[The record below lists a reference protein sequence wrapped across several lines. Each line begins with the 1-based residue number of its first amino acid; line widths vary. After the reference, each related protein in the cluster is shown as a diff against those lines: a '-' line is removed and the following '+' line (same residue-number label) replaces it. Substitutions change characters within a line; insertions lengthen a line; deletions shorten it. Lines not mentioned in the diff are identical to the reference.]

1 MAITASIGGSS
12 GGFDWV
18 VEYDDATRAVTT
30 SATGPGFCLVTVQVT
45 SAISRTIAYTPVG
58 GGTTQ
63 NADLAARMAAADFHV
78 TSDGAVVTLATGIN
92 PNQVS
97 RIVGKSGQVV
107 GGLPS
112 SAEWRPV

>member
-12 GGFDWV
+12 GGFEWV
-18 VEYDDATRAVTT
+18 VEYDDVTRAVTT

-45 SAISRTIAYTPVG
+45 PTITRTIAYTPVG
-58 GGTTQ
+58 GGATQ
-63 NADLAARMAAADFHV
+63 TADLAARMAAADFHV
-78 TSDGAVVTLATGIN
+78 TSDGATVTLATGVN

-97 RIVGKSGQVV
+97 RIVGKSGQTV